1 MMVGSFVVGRS
12 SFFHEVG
19 FHTWQN
25 WFKGRLRAISGTL
38 FSCNIS
44 MELGPLIWF
53 MRISLFKKVITL
65 NNHSGIIVDGIVDR
79 VHKPTETY
87 NVWGVHVAGA
97 PDMPASK
104 DQTSDGL
111 NPIRAFCLYLDLSQN
126 SWGFYDVHH
135 SQLVGGFNPSEKY

>member
-1 MMVGSFVVGRS
+1 
-12 SFFHEVG
+12 
-19 FHTWQN
+19 
-25 WFKGRLRAISGTL
+25 
-38 FSCNIS
+38 
-44 MELGPLIWF
+44 

-97 PDMPASK
+97 QDMPASK
-104 DQTSDGL
+104 DQTSECFKEW
-111 NPIRAFCLYLDLSQN
+111 PYLDLSQN